1 MTPER
6 QPLMSISRKM
16 VAVAPRI
23 ADRGVRGSGR
33 EAASS
38 QWMVWLARAGLT
50 ARGVNYLLIRA
61 LAVAI
66 GLGSRGKEADRVGAL
81 RYVAGKPGGAAGLWL
96 LAVGFAALTVW
107 RLAEAGYGQSGPDG
121 HKARKR
127 LGSLASAVLY
137 GFICGSIVAFLLGV
151 SQTSGNSQSKDV
163 TAQLMAH
170 TGGRWLVLAIGV
182 GVVVAGIVIIIG
194 AVRKTFAR
202 QLRLTEMSPGTRHVV
217 ETLGRVGGTARGIVF
232 GVVGVFLVVAAAT
245 FDANKAQGLDGA
257 LRKIAAT
264 PLGPWLLVAVALGL
278 VTFGV
283 YCCCEARWRKVRP
296 G

>member
-1 MTPER
+1 
-6 QPLMSISRKM
+6 MSIARKM
-16 VAVAPRI
+16 VATAPRS
-23 ADRGVRGSGR
+23 ADRGVPSPGR

-50 ARGVNYLLIRA
+50 ARGVNYLLIGA

-66 GLGSRGKEADRVGAL
+66 GLGNRGKEADRLGAL

-107 RLAEAGYGQSGPDG
+107 RLAEAAYGQSGPDG

-137 GFICGSIVAFLLGV
+137 GFICGSIVTVLLGV
-151 SQTSGNSQSKDV
+151 RQTSGNSQSKDV

-194 AVRKTFAR
+194 AVRKTFAK
-202 QLRLTEMSPGTRHVV
+202 QLRLTEMSRGTRHVM

-232 GVVGVFLVVAAAT
+232 CVVGVFLIVAAAT

-257 LRKIAAT
+257 LRKIAET

-283 YCCCEARWRKVRP
+283 YSCCEARWRKVRP

>member
-1 MTPER
+1 MALRT
-6 QPLMSISRKM
+6 
-16 VAVAPRI
+16 
-23 ADRGVRGSGR
+23 ADRGVQSPGR

-38 QWMVWLARAGLT
+38 RWMVWLARAGLT
-50 ARGVNYLLIRA
+50 ARGINYLLIGG

-66 GLGSRGKEADRVGAL
+66 GLGSSGEDADRLGAL
-81 RYVAGKPGGAAGLWL
+81 RYVASKPGGAAALWL
-96 LAVGFAALTVW
+96 LTVGFAALTVW
-107 RLAEAGYGQSGPDG
+107 RLAEAAYGQSGPDG
-121 HKARKR
+121 HKTRKR

-137 GFICGSIVAFLLGV
+137 GFICGSIVTFLLGV

-182 GVVVAGIVIIIG
+182 GVVVAGIVIIVS
-194 AVRKTFAR
+194 AVRKTFAK
-202 QLRLTEMSPGTRHVV
+202 QLRLTEMSPRTRHVV

-232 GVVGVFLVVAAAT
+232 GVVGVFLVVAAVT
-245 FDANKAQGLDGA
+245 FDARKAQGLDGA
-257 LRKIAAT
+257 LRKIAST

-283 YCCCEARWRKVRP
+283 YSCCEARCRKVQP

>member
-1 MTPER
+1 
-6 QPLMSISRKM
+6 MSISRKM
-16 VAVAPRI
+16 VATAPRS
-23 ADRGVRGSGR
+23 ADSGVRSPGR

-50 ARGVNYLLIRA
+50 ARGVNYLLIGA

-66 GLGSRGKEADRVGAL
+66 GLGSRGKEADRLGAL

-137 GFICGSIVAFLLGV
+137 GFICGSIVTFLLGV

-170 TGGRWLVLAIGV
+170 TGGRWLVLATGV
-182 GVVVAGIVIIIG
+182 GVVVAGIVIIVG

-232 GVVGVFLVVAAAT
+232 GVVGVFLIVAAAT

>member
-1 MTPER
+1 VDG
-6 QPLMSISRKM
+6 
-16 VAVAPRI
+16 VAC
-23 ADRGVRGSGR
+23 
-33 EAASS
+33 
-38 QWMVWLARAGLT
+38 RAGLT
-50 ARGVNYLLIRA
+50 ARGVNYLLIGA

-66 GLGSRGKEADRVGAL
+66 GLGSRGKEADRLGAL

-107 RLAEAGYGQSGPDG
+107 RLAEAAYGQSGPDG

-137 GFICGSIVAFLLGV
+137 GFICGSIVTFLLGV

-182 GVVVAGIVIIIG
+182 GVVVAGIVIIVG
-194 AVRKTFAR
+194 AVRKTFAK

-217 ETLGRVGGTARGIVF
+217 ETLGKVGGTARGIVF
-232 GVVGVFLVVAAAT
+232 GVVGVFLIVAAAT

-257 LRKIAAT
+257 LRKIAET

>member
-1 MTPER
+1 MLRRPGAR
-6 QPLMSISRKM
+6 S
-16 VAVAPRI
+16 
-23 ADRGVRGSGR
+23 ADRGVQGSGR

-50 ARGVNYLLIRA
+50 ARGVNYLLIGA

-137 GFICGSIVAFLLGV
+137 GFICGSIVTFLLGV

-182 GVVVAGIVIIIG
+182 GVVVAGIVIIVG
-194 AVRKTFAR
+194 AVRKTFAK

-232 GVVGVFLVVAAAT
+232 GVVGVFLVVAAVT
-245 FDANKAQGLDGA
+245 FDAKKAQGLDGA

-283 YCCCEARWRKVRP
+283 YSCCEARWRKVRP

>member
-1 MTPER
+1 MALRT
-6 QPLMSISRKM
+6 
-16 VAVAPRI
+16 
-23 ADRGVRGSGR
+23 ADRGVQSPGR

-38 QWMVWLARAGLT
+38 RWMVWLARAGLT
-50 ARGVNYLLIRA
+50 ARGINYLLIGG

-66 GLGSRGKEADRVGAL
+66 GLGSSGEDADRLGAL
-81 RYVAGKPGGAAGLWL
+81 RYVASKPGGAAALWL
-96 LAVGFAALTVW
+96 LTVGFAALTVW
-107 RLAEAGYGQSGPDG
+107 RLAEAAYGQSGPDG
-121 HKARKR
+121 HKTRKR

-137 GFICGSIVAFLLGV
+137 GFICGSIVTLLLGV

-182 GVVVAGIVIIIG
+182 GVVVAGIVIIVG
-194 AVRKTFAR
+194 AVRKTFAK

-232 GVVGVFLVVAAAT
+232 GVVGVFLVVAAVT
-245 FDANKAQGLDGA
+245 FDARKAQGLDGA
-257 LRKIAAT
+257 LRKIAST

-283 YCCCEARWRKVRP
+283 YSCCEARWRKVQP

>member
-1 MTPER
+1 MALRT
-6 QPLMSISRKM
+6 
-16 VAVAPRI
+16 
-23 ADRGVRGSGR
+23 ADRGVQSPGR

-38 QWMVWLARAGLT
+38 RWMVWLARAGLT
-50 ARGVNYLLIRA
+50 ARGINYLLIGG

-66 GLGSRGKEADRVGAL
+66 GLGSSGEDADRLGAL
-81 RYVAGKPGGAAGLWL
+81 RYVASKPGGAAALWL
-96 LAVGFAALTVW
+96 LTVGFAALTVW
-107 RLAEAGYGQSGPDG
+107 RLAEAAYGQSGPDG
-121 HKARKR
+121 HKTRKR

-137 GFICGSIVAFLLGV
+137 GFICGSIVTFLLGV

-182 GVVVAGIVIIIG
+182 GVVVAGIVIIVS
-194 AVRKTFAR
+194 AVRKTFAK
-202 QLRLTEMSPGTRHVV
+202 QLRLTEMSPRTRHVV

-232 GVVGVFLVVAAAT
+232 GVVGVFLVVAAVT
-245 FDANKAQGLDGA
+245 FDARKAQGLDGA
-257 LRKIAAT
+257 LRKIAST

-283 YCCCEARWRKVRP
+283 YSCCEARWRKVQP

>member
-1 MTPER
+1 
-6 QPLMSISRKM
+6 
-16 VAVAPRI
+16 
-23 ADRGVRGSGR
+23 
-33 EAASS
+33 
-38 QWMVWLARAGLT
+38 MVWLARAGLT
-50 ARGVNYLLIRA
+50 ARGVNYLLIGA

-66 GLGSRGKEADRVGAL
+66 GLGSRGKEADRLGAL

-96 LAVGFAALTVW
+96 LAVGFAELTVW

-137 GFICGSIVAFLLGV
+137 GFICGSIVTFLLGV

-182 GVVVAGIVIIIG
+182 GVVVAGIVIIVG

-217 ETLGRVGGTARGIVF
+217 ETLGKVGGTARGIVF
-232 GVVGVFLVVAAAT
+232 GVVGVFLIVPAAT

-278 VTFGV
+278 VTFGISRHHHA
-283 YCCCEARWRKVRP
+283 CQFAFANLPPQEFCRTAHARPKVLCAGTLVRGACFP
-296 G
+296 DGVD

>member
-1 MTPER
+1 
-6 QPLMSISRKM
+6 MSMSRKM
-16 VAVAPRI
+16 VATAPRS

-38 QWMVWLARAGLT
+38 GWMVWLARAGLT
-50 ARGVNYLLIRA
+50 ARGVNYLLIGA

-66 GLGSRGKEADRVGAL
+66 GLGSGGKEADRVGAL
-81 RYVAGKPGGAAGLWL
+81 HYVAGKPGGAAGLWL
-96 LAVGFAALTVW
+96 LAAGFAALTVW
-107 RLAEAGYGQSGPDG
+107 RLAEAAYGQSGPDG

-137 GFICGSIVAFLLGV
+137 GFICGSIVAFLLGI
-151 SQTSGNSQSKDV
+151 SQTSGNSQSKEV

-182 GVVVAGIVIIIG
+182 GVVVAGIVIVVG

-217 ETLGRVGGTARGIVF
+217 RPSVG
-232 GVVGVFLVVAAAT
+232 
-245 FDANKAQGLDGA
+245 
-257 LRKIAAT
+257 
-264 PLGPWLLVAVALGL
+264 WAVPRAGSSS
-278 VTFGV
+278 VSSE
-283 YCCCEARWRKVRP
+283 CSWSSPR
-296 G
+296 

>member
-1 MTPER
+1 MALRT
-6 QPLMSISRKM
+6 
-16 VAVAPRI
+16 
-23 ADRGVRGSGR
+23 ADRGVQSPGR

-38 QWMVWLARAGLT
+38 RWMVWLARAGLT
-50 ARGVNYLLIRA
+50 ARGINYLLIGG

-66 GLGSRGKEADRVGAL
+66 GLGSSGEDADRLGAL
-81 RYVAGKPGGAAGLWL
+81 RYVASKPGGAAALWL
-96 LAVGFAALTVW
+96 LTVGFAALTVW
-107 RLAEAGYGQSGPDG
+107 RLAEAAYGQSGPDG
-121 HKARKR
+121 HKTRKR

-137 GFICGSIVAFLLGV
+137 GFICGSIVTFLLGV

-182 GVVVAGIVIIIG
+182 GVVVAGIVIIVG
-194 AVRKTFAR
+194 AVRKRFAK
-202 QLRLTEMSPGTRHVV
+202 QLRLTEMSPRTRHVV

-232 GVVGVFLVVAAAT
+232 GVVGVFLVVAAVT
-245 FDANKAQGLDGA
+245 FDARKAQGLDGA
-257 LRKIAAT
+257 LRKIAST

-283 YCCCEARWRKVRP
+283 YSCCEARWRKVQP

>member
-1 MTPER
+1 
-6 QPLMSISRKM
+6 
-16 VAVAPRI
+16 
-23 ADRGVRGSGR
+23 
-33 EAASS
+33 
-38 QWMVWLARAGLT
+38 MVWLARAGLT
-50 ARGVNYLLIRA
+50 ARGVNYLLIGG
-61 LAVAI
+61 LAVAV
-66 GLGSRGKEADRVGAL
+66 GLGSSGKEADRVGAL
-81 RYVAGKPGGAAGLWL
+81 RYVASKPGGAAGLWL

-107 RLAEAGYGQSGPDG
+107 RLAEAAYGQSGPDG

-137 GFICGSIVAFLLGV
+137 GFICGSIVTLLLGV

-182 GVVVAGIVIIIG
+182 GVVVAGIVIIVG

-232 GVVGVFLVVAAAT
+232 GVVGVFLIVAAAT
-245 FDANKAQGLDGA
+245 FDAKKAQGLDGA

-283 YCCCEARWRKVRP
+283 YSCCEARWRKVRP